1 MAGGEGAVA
10 RGAAAPGS
18 ILADCSADFLRAFHV
33 ADLIIAKGQDN
44 FETLSDEPRTIY
56 FLFKAKCPVIA
67 SHAGVEQGALVLLHP
82 RRMPKI

>member
-1 MAGGEGAVA
+1 MA

-56 FLFKAKCPVIA
+56 FLFKAKCPVMA
-67 SHAGVEQGALVLLHP
+67 NHAGVEQGALVFLQ
-82 RRMPKI
+82 PKQTKKTL